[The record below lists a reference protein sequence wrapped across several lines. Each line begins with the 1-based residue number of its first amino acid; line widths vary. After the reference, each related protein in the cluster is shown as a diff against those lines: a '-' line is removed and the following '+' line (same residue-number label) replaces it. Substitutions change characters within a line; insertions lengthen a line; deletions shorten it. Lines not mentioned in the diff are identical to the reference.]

1 MNCDI
6 QYFKEPA
13 EPYILL
19 HLLYKKISVSK
30 ICRLEISHSDPMEK
44 YIHPRIS
51 ILGIRITYTLHN
63 ISLSSLTFTSIN
75 SCFCEL
81 IYKCIF
87 RGTLHIDSTQFMFV
101 LGMNLRTYPFDIVV
115 HFYVILIV
123 CRFVSQIDND
133 ENRFYDV

>member
-1 MNCDI
+1 M
-6 QYFKEPA
+6 Q
-13 EPYILL
+13 
-19 HLLYKKISVSK
+19 
-30 ICRLEISHSDPMEK
+30 K
-44 YIHPRIS
+44 YIYPRMS

-87 RGTLHIDSTQFMFV
+87 RGTLHINSTQFMFV